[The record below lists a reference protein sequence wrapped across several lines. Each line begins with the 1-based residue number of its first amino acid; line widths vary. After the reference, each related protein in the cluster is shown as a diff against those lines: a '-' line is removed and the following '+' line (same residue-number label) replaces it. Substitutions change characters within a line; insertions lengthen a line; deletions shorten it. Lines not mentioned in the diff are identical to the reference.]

1 MRMWRF
7 PIGFLVLAGF
17 ALVVFWGLQKSE
29 VARALPTD
37 VVLFNIQG
45 EPVRLSDY
53 QGQPVIINF
62 WATWCPP
69 CIREMPLL
77 ATYAEKEG
85 FQLVL
90 INQAE
95 SADTIQRYLDE
106 AELEF
111 EHMLMDSHQVAYQEM
126 QVRGLPTTQFFDA
139 EGRLVNEHLGEVHDR
154 DLDAFIERNV
164 NHNKSEETFNEYQ

>member
-62 WATWCPP
+62 WA
-69 CIREMPLL
+69 
-77 ATYAEKEG
+77 
-85 FQLVL
+85 
-90 INQAE
+90 
-95 SADTIQRYLDE
+95 QR
-106 AELEF
+106 
-111 EHMLMDSHQVAYQEM
+111 V
-126 QVRGLPTTQFFDA
+126 G
-139 EGRLVNEHLGEVHDR
+139 
-154 DLDAFIERNV
+154 
-164 NHNKSEETFNEYQ
+164 